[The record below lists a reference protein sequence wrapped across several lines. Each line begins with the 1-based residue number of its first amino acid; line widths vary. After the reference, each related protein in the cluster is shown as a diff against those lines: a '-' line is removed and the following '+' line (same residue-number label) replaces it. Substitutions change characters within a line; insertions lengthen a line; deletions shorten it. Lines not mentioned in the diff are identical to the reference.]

1 MLRHFYEGQA
11 TLKFNLKH
19 ELTSVE
25 SALIETVA
33 VASTA
38 SLEASAT
45 SSAGPEV
52 AGSSE
57 SLLVDLLFDFPVRPL
72 GVGSAARDLVKKGL
86 GLVVEGLRVGGRF
99 ANFTNLSFFE
109 FLLVLRA
116 VRGRV
121 LLLLVQ

>member
-1 MLRHFYEGQA
+1 M
-11 TLKFNLKH
+11 KH
-19 ELTSVE
+19 KLTSVE
-25 SALIETVA
+25 SALVETVA
-33 VASTA
+33 VAASVASTA

-72 GVGSAARDLVKKGL
+72 GVGSAARDLVKEGL
-86 GLVVEGLRVGGRF
+86 GLVVEGLRVGGRI
-99 ANFTNLSFFE
+99 ANFTNLSFFD
-109 FLLVLRA
+109 FLLVIRA

-121 LLLLVQ
+121 LLLVVQ